1 MFMHILTIDRLS
13 RTFVVGGLIFVALG
27 LVIAFLK
34 SDRVHDTDGVTFWI
48 CAIVTIFGLV
58 LVAWLT
64 CNEANVRVAGL
75 FFQVA
80 GIVVA
85 LYALQDVRTKLD
97 QPGLIAALTE
107 FVEKPF
113 KGQSI
118 NLTEE
123 GAHLQGSAS
132 STTEAHGTLTTHPKS
147 LSTED
152 RFNALEDQAAKLE
165 AMHAADIAA
174 MRRTIQDSRQNEL
187 DRHREQVAAVKDV
200 KQLVVEL
207 QTGGLPLALSGLIWL
222 LIGTFLTS
230 IPDVVADWI
239 KHLHH

>member
-13 RTFVVGGLIFVALG
+13 KTLVVGGLIFVALG
-27 LVIAFLK
+27 FVIAFLK
-34 SDRVHDTDGVTFWI
+34 SDRVHDTDGVTVWI

-97 QPGLIAALTE
+97 QPGLIAASTE

-132 STTEAHGTLTTHPKS
+132 STTIYVLAMIVCKS
-147 LSTED
+147 
-152 RFNALEDQAAKLE
+152 AK
-165 AMHAADIAA
+165 
-174 MRRTIQDSRQNEL
+174 
-187 DRHREQVAAVKDV
+187 
-200 KQLVVEL
+200 
-207 QTGGLPLALSGLIWL
+207 
-222 LIGTFLTS
+222 
-230 IPDVVADWI
+230 
-239 KHLHH
+239 

>member
-13 RTFVVGGLIFVALG
+13 RTLVVDGLIFVALG

-85 LYALQDVRTKLD
+85 LYALQDVRAKLD

-147 LSTED
+147 LFSAPRATPKLRRHST
-152 RFNALEDQAAKLE
+152 RSKFQASTGPNWATLNTLFE
-165 AMHAADIAA
+165 
-174 MRRTIQDSRQNEL
+174 
-187 DRHREQVAAVKDV
+187 VASVF
-200 KQLVVEL
+200 QP
-207 QTGGLPLALSGLIWL
+207 TWL
-222 LIGTFLTS
+222 LHQGLS
-230 IPDVVADWI
+230 S
-239 KHLHH
+239 